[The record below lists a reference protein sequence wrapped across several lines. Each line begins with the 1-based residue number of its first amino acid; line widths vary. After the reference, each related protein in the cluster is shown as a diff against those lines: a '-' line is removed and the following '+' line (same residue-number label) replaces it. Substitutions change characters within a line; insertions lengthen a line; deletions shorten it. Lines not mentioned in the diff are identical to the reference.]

1 MNLPTSPLRLGRFAL
16 CRPLAIAALLL
27 GSLLPAAQAAE
38 RIALLVG
45 VGQYQD
51 AKVPTLYGPTNDVS
65 AMQQALIQHWDFK
78 PENIRSLLD
87 QQATHANILTE
98 LNRLQQ
104 RSKAGDHVLV
114 YFSGHGTSPFDP
126 KTKLPLPHDTGAFVP
141 FDFQMPTLDTNGHS
155 KPLSAQDLRQRLIV
169 GQWHLRPV
177 FEQLE
182 KDRMLTVVMDSC
194 YSGHA
199 TRSASQNQLSLD
211 QTQLSPDQAQL
222 SRNRNMQLP
231 HEILPSFSS
240 GSSDTTVSQP
250 VSPYPYSNTIS
261 IVASKE
267 AEVAADLNPS
277 QTSSGKAH
285 GLLTDLVLQVLQG
298 KLDADDNN
306 DGQISYA
313 ELRNILNGRMQHY
326 QIPNIQT
333 PHVLPHVAEDHNN
346 MASRSLFGSEPKAV
360 ISSASN
366 TTELRIRL
374 AATSQRSIAP
384 NLLTQIKWVSDASP
398 ADFALRQQGNQWVL
412 ATGDGDPI
420 GDRLSLTA
428 VIQRTQ
434 AEQWLRQL
442 QQQLKSNQTLQIST
456 TPAAQG
462 NSFSQG
468 DQFKFQLKSSQASH
482 VILLNLNVYGQL
494 QLLYPINASETK
506 PLVANQLQAFPQDES
521 IIVQPPYGLDTI
533 IAIGL
538 PQPIGDLDALL
549 PMSIEQGVPIT
560 HNSVQALQKRL
571 LAEAGSTF
579 TVLQIRTYATRP
591 DGAASSQH

>member
-1 MNLPTSPLRLGRFAL
+1 MNRPTSPLRLGRFAL
-16 CRPLAIAALLL
+16 CRPLAVAALLL

-51 AKVPTLYGPTNDVS
+51 AKIPTLYGPTNDVP
-65 AMQQALIQHWDFK
+65 AMRQALIQHWDFK

-114 YFSGHGTSPFDP
+114 YFSGHGTSAFDP
-126 KTKLPLPHDTGAFVP
+126 ATKLPLAHDTGAFVP
-141 FDFQMPTLDTNGHS
+141 FDFQ
-155 KPLSAQDLRQRLIV
+155 KPQADSDGNIQPFSSQDLRQRLIV

-194 YSGHA
+194 YSGNA
-199 TRSASQNQLSLD
+199 TRSVD
-211 QTQLSPDQAQL
+211 KTQP
-222 SRNRNMQLP
+222 SRTRNIPLP
-231 HEILPSFSS
+231 HQLLPSVSS
-240 GSSDTTVSQP
+240 GLSDSMVSQS
-250 VSPYPYSNTIS
+250 VSPYPYRNTIS

-267 AEVAADLNPS
+267 AEVAADLNSS
-277 QTSSGKAH
+277 QTSSGNPH
-285 GLLTDLVLQVLQG
+285 GLLTDLMLQVLQG

-313 ELRNILNGRMQHY
+313 ELRNILNGNMQHY
-326 QIPNIQT
+326 QIPHIQT
-333 PHVLPHVAEDHNN
+333 PQVLPHVAEDQNN

-366 TTELRIRL
+366 TTALRIRWSEGVSRP
-374 AATSQRSIAP
+374 AALHPLSSI
-384 NLLTQIKWVSDASP
+384 TWVGNTAP
-398 ADFALRQQGNQWVL
+398 ADFSLGQQGNQWVL

-420 GDRLSLTA
+420 ADQLSLTA
-428 VIQRTQ
+428 VIQRIQ
-434 AEQWLRQL
+434 AEQWLRRL
-442 QQQLKSNQTLQIST
+442 QQQLKSNQTLQVST

-462 NSFSQG
+462 NSFSRG
-468 DQFKFQLKSSQASH
+468 DQFQFQLKSSQASH

-506 PLVANQLQAFPQDES
+506 PLVANQLQAFPQNES